1 MNAISKENPFGLKDP
16 SLVRE
21 LGYIDGAWAAADNG
35 AVFPV
40 TNPATGETLAS
51 VPKMGANETNRAIRA
66 AQAAFPAW
74 RAKTAKE
81 RSAVLRRWF
90 DLMIQH
96 QDDLARLLTLEQGK
110 PLNEAKGEILYG
122 ASFVEWFA
130 EEAKRIYGDVIPHHK
145 NGVRLVVQ
153 KEPVGV
159 VAAITPWNFP
169 NAMITRKAAPALAAG
184 CTFVIKPA
192 EATPLS
198 ALALAVLA
206 ERAGV
211 PAGVFNIVTGE
222 PAEIGQAMTA
232 NPTVRKMSF
241 TGSTRVGKLLLKASA
256 DTVKKVSLE
265 LGGNAPFIVFDDA
278 DLDAAVAG
286 AMISKYRNAGQT
298 CVCANRF
305 YVQAGIYDAFAEKLA
320 LASQALKVGPGL
332 DDGVTQGPLIN
343 AAAVAKVEELIADAV
358 SKGAK
363 TVLGGG
369 RHQLGGTFFQP
380 TVLTGVTPEMRVA
393 KEEIFGP
400 VAPLF
405 RFETEEQ
412 AAQMANDTEY
422 GLAAYLFTRDL
433 GRAWR
438 MSEALEYG
446 MVGVNEGVFSTEVA
460 PFGGMK
466 ESGIGREGSKYG
478 VDEYVEIKYV
488 CFGVG

>member
-40 TNPATGETLAS
+40 TNPATGETLAV
-51 VPKMGANETNRAIRA
+51 VPKMGTTETNRAIRA

-74 RAKTAKE
+74 RARTAKE
-81 RSAVLRRWF
+81 RSAILRRWF
-90 DLMIQH
+90 DLMIQN

-110 PLNEAKGEILYG
+110 PLSEAKSEILYG
-122 ASFVEWFA
+122 AAFVEWFA

-184 CTFVIKPA
+184 CTFVVKPA

-422 GLAAYLFTRDL
+422 GLAAYLYTRDL